1 VYKPVLET
9 VPPEAV
15 QVTEVLLV
23 PDTFA
28 LKGDCWPTCKEAV
41 VGDTV
46 TDTPLD
52 AVPAPNIE
60 TRQDDLSDADHHVAG
75 SDVRLVCWLVTEWQ
89 YVYPP

>member
-1 VYKPVLET
+1 
-9 VPPEAV
+9 
-15 QVTEVLLV
+15 
-23 PDTFA
+23 
-28 LKGDCWPTCKEAV
+28 
-41 VGDTV
+41 V